1 MKIQTVWQVQAR
13 LQTTFGVSIFL
24 AQASAAKQS
33 LFSYFCENAIGR

>member
-13 LQTTFGVSIFL
+13 MQTTFGVSIFL
-24 AQASAAKQS
+24 AQSSAAKQR